1 MYILTLP
8 YGKMNLDA
16 NNGSSTC
23 CSDECMKVV
32 GIRSMNDS
40 FMLSS
45 MEQYCIVGQVSII
58 QVIAFLFDLHHEMQL
73 YR

>member
-1 MYILTLP
+1 MLIMDHSHAVQ
-8 YGKMNLDA
+8 MNAL
-16 NNGSSTC
+16 
-23 CSDECMKVV
+23 KVV

-58 QVIAFLFDLHHEMQL
+58 QVIAFLFDLHYQMQL
-73 YR
+73 YRCTGTIIYQ

>member
-23 CSDECMKVV
+23 RSDECIEGSRYNV
-32 GIRSMNDS
+32 D
-40 FMLSS
+40 
-45 MEQYCIVGQVSII
+45 EVSI
-58 QVIAFLFDLHHEMQL
+58 L
-73 YR
+73 YVENE